1 VLVESVL
8 LWHVLPVLALGI
20 ALVVGVVLVGR
31 SLREVPWT
39 GMLALALAAIV
50 GYSVERAYPTLPYYD
65 VLGAAAVVFVL
76 AYAVLFV
83 IELPFRLAGRVSVPR
98 PLLLVAALGSFVG
111 AALVALSET
120 GVVSL

>member
-1 VLVESVL
+1 MESVL

-39 GMLALALAAIV
+39 GMLALAAIV

>member
-39 GMLALALAAIV
+39 GMLALAAIV

>member
-1 VLVESVL
+1 MLVESVL

-39 GMLALALAAIV
+39 GMLALAAIV